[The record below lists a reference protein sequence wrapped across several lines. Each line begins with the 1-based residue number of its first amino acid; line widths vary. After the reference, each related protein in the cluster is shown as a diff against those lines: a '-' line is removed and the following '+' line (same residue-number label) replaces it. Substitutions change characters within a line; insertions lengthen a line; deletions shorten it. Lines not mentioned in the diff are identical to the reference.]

1 MATPITERITDTPEL
16 DLVTHS
22 PDGESRGMLMRVGDV
37 FPLNPIRHIL
47 SSTHDQPSEYR
58 PWGLRFLEIPRPSAG
73 AHEGKSSQTSEGSPD
88 GSGPQSEETSD
99 D

>member
-1 MATPITERITDTPEL
+1 MATPIVETTYTEDEF

-22 PDGESRGMLMRVGDV
+22 PDGESRGLLMRVGDV
-37 FPLNPIRHIL
+37 FPLNPLRHIL
-47 SSTHDQPSEYR
+47 SSTFDEPSAVR
-58 PWGLRFLEIPRPSAG
+58 PWGLRFLEIPRPSMG

-88 GSGPQSEETSD
+88 GSGPQQEETSD